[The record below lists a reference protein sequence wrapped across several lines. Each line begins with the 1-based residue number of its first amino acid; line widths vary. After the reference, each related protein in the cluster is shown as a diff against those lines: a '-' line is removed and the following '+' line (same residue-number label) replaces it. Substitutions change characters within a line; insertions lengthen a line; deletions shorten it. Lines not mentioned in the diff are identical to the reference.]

1 MKTAS
6 PDFHVHST
14 FSTLDGM
21 GSVSAVVDRAKQ
33 LGWGAVALTEHGH
46 MMSAVALYRAARENG
61 LKPIIGC
68 EFYIVSNE
76 ILGVKSKD
84 TRGGSYHLTVLALS
98 AEGYHNLVA
107 WTTFAAQPENFYYRP
122 RISLD
127 AMVEIAPFPLHH
139 NVVLSGCLG
148 SELCSALASV
158 NGHAINPEPFV
169 GYIESVKSIFPN
181 FYIELQ
187 NHRLAKFMGV
197 DYIAYEEMI
206 AREEK
211 VRKRLVSL
219 AYQTNTPTILTN
231 DSHYQ
236 DTSQRPAHLLMTAQ
250 KRGDRAPGRV
260 DAGAY
265 LPQYGYFTNY
275 MQSMEK
281 IAERTSD
288 LPGDALEN
296 ALAIVEESNI
306 VLDPLDS
313 FSHSIP
319 FSGYDD
325 PIAKIRKRCAKG
337 LKLAIKKHGEIARER
352 FEHELKTMGD
362 FAHYL
367 LIMSDFIR
375 YAKKQGILT
384 NTRGSAANSFL
395 AYLLG
400 IHVYDSIEYDL
411 LFSRFVN
418 PARPSLPDIDI
429 DIQKGRFDDFMAF
442 VKIYMAEREGEGNVV
457 QICNYGTLA
466 NRATFRLIADQL
478 GMPKEEQ
485 DEIAKLLPQMID
497 SGMVDEENDVYEAL
511 KEDYPEIY
519 DMATRVFDS
528 IKNVSQHACGWLFG
542 TKDRPIEKWV
552 PLTLIAS
559 SGSLVTQY
567 NMKMLEDMGLNKGDF
582 LRLRTLDVIQ
592 GTRKLLGQDAL
603 DITDIPL
610 DDPKTFEMLR
620 EGRTEGVFTLQGKE
634 NRRGCIEVE
643 VENVHDV
650 IRTVAIYRPALTREG
665 KHTLYNNRR
674 KGIEPEKYAHPILK
688 DVLGPTHGVPIFQ
701 EQVMEIC
708 YRVGMSDADVYKV
721 YKAIKLA
728 KGVGRGAKEAFAEIK
743 PIFMAACKASKIKKD
758 ARATL
763 WNEVVGSQG
772 YGFNK
777 GHATSYGVLAV
788 RAAYLKA
795 NHPAEFFTS
804 LLDVYPEKAKYVAA
818 ARAEGFQFQPPSV
831 NDSGGGFTLDRRIG
845 QIRVGL
851 RKVAGLGPV
860 AVNEILAGQPFSS
873 LDDFKSRTTRRALNK
888 TRMETLAEL
897 GALECLGIKKTADD
911 TREYEILNFVLDRP
925 KAFKG
930 IKPRHVK
937 ARTSDRGWRHLG
949 LERGVE
955 ITEGR
960 ASVSKLFWI
969 PDIEDSKHH
978 RTLEA
983 KASPWAQ
990 VKTWL
995 LMAIDENG
1003 LPFHIMANEDKEGE
1017 VQILHMLARHFKG
1030 AVICCDGGVRQPFLT
1045 DGPMGFRFYGV
1056 SGADFND
1063 DPQIFVDGV
1072 LLKEFNKKKAL
1083 GVVAYHEN
1091 KRRLRRGA

>member
-1 MKTAS
+1 MNA

-21 GSVSAVVDRAKQ
+21 GTPLAVVERAKA
-33 LGWGAVALTEHGH
+33 LGWGAVSLTEHGW
-46 MMSAVALYRAARENG
+46 MGSAPVLYKAARENG
-61 LKPIIGC
+61 IKPIIGC
-68 EFYIVSNE
+68 ELYVVPNE

-84 TRGGSYHLTVLALS
+84 TRSASFHLTVLALS

-107 WTTFAAQPENFYYRP
+107 WTTFASQPENFYYRP

-127 AMVEIAPFPLHH
+127 AMAEIAPFPLHH
-139 NVVLSGCLG
+139 NIILSGCMG
-148 SELCSALASV
+148 GELCSSLAST
-158 NGHAINPEPFV
+158 NGDGHSPEPFIA
-169 GYIESVKSIFPN
+169 YIDSVKSLFTN

-187 NHRLAKFMGV
+187 AHRHPKFMDRGF
-197 DYIAYEEMI
+197 DFYEKMVADED
-206 AREEK
+206 R
-211 VRKRLVSL
+211 VRSMLISL
-219 AYQTNTPTILTN
+219 GYQTNTPMILTN
-231 DSHYQ
+231 DSHFQ
-236 DTSQRPAHLLMTAQ
+236 TTQQRTAHLMMTAQ
-250 KRGDRAPGRV
+250 KRGDNRMT
-260 DAGAY
+260 AGDY
-265 LPQYGYFTNY
+265 MPQYGYFTNY
-275 MQSMEK
+275 MQSLEK
-281 IAERTSD
+281 IAERTSG
-288 LPGDALEN
+288 LPDDALSN
-296 ALAIVEESNI
+296 AIAIAEESNI
-306 VLDPLDS
+306 VLDPLDN
-313 FSHSIP
+313 FSYSIP

-325 PIAKIRKRCAKG
+325 PIAKIRKRATKR
-337 LKLAIKKHGEIARER
+337 LKAAVKKHGEIAQTR
-352 FEHELKTMGD
+352 FDHELDTMGD

-395 AYLLG
+395 AYCIG
-400 IHVYDSIEYDL
+400 IHDLDSIEYDL

-429 DIQKGRFDDFMAF
+429 DIQKGRFDDFMSY
-442 VKIYMAEREGEGNVV
+442 VKDYMAEREGEGQVV

-466 NRATFRLIADQL
+466 NRATFRMIADAL

-497 SGMVDEENDVYEAL
+497 SGMVDEESDVYEAL

-519 DMATRVFDS
+519 EMATKVFDS
-528 IKNVSQHACGWLFG
+528 IKNISQHACGWLFG
-542 TKDRPIEKWV
+542 TKDRPISQWV

-567 NMKMLEDMGLNKGDF
+567 NMKILEDMGLNKGDF

-592 GTRKLLGQDAL
+592 GTRKLLGHDAL

-610 DDPKTFEMLR
+610 DDPATFEMLR
-620 EGRTEGVFTLQGKE
+620 DGRTEGVFTLQGKE

-674 KGIEPEKYAHPILK
+674 KGLEHVRFEHEILK

-708 YRVGMSDADVYKV
+708 YRVGMSDAEVYKV

-743 PIFMAACKASKIKKD
+743 PIFFAACKASKIKKD
-758 ARATL
+758 AREAL

-777 GHATSYGVLAV
+777 GHASSYGVLAT

-818 ARAEGFQFQPPSV
+818 ARAEGFKFAPPDV
-831 NDSGGGFTLDRRIG
+831 NSSGGGFTLDRSTG
-845 QIRVGL
+845 EIRVGL

-860 AVNEILAGQPFSS
+860 AVNEILASQPFNS
-873 LDDFKSRTTRRALNK
+873 LDDFRERTTRRALNK

-897 GALECLGIKKTADD
+897 GALESLGIKKTADD
-911 TREYEILNFVLDRP
+911 TREYEILGFTLAKP
-925 KAFKG
+925 KAFRG
-930 IKPRHVK
+930 IKPKHVG
-937 ARTSDRGWRHLG
+937 ARVSDRGWHHLG
-949 LERGVE
+949 LERGAE

-969 PDIEDSKHH
+969 PEIEDSKHH
-978 RTLEA
+978 KTLDA

-990 VKTWL
+990 VKTYL
-995 LMAIDENG
+995 LLAIDENG

-1017 VQILHMLARHFKG
+1017 VRILRAIADNFRG
-1030 AVICCDGGVRQPFLT
+1030 GVICMEGGVRQPFLT
-1045 DGPMGFRFYGV
+1045 DGPMGFRFYGI
-1056 SGADFND
+1056 SGADFQN
-1063 DPQIFVDGV
+1063 DPQIWIG
-1072 LLKEFNKKKAL
+1072 KERLTDIAPKKAR
-1083 GVVAYHEN
+1083 GVVGLHEI
-1091 KRRLRRGA
+1091 KRQLRRAA

>member
-1 MKTAS
+1 MPAA

-21 GSVSAVVDRAKQ
+21 GTPLAVVERAKQ
-33 LGWGAVALTEHGH
+33 LGWGAVSLTEHGW
-46 MMSAVALYRAARENG
+46 MGSAPALYKAARENG

-68 EFYIVSNE
+68 EFYIVPNE

-84 TRGGSYHLTVLALS
+84 TRSGSHHLTVLALS

-127 AMVEIAPFPLHH
+127 AMAEIAPFPLHH
-139 NVVLSGCLG
+139 NVILSGCMG
-148 SELCSALASV
+148 GELCSSLAST
-158 NGHAINPEPFV
+158 NGNGINPAPFV
-169 GYIESVKSIFPN
+169 AWIDAMKSLFPN

-187 NHRLAKFMGV
+187 AHEHPKMMGRG
-197 DYIAYEEMI
+197 YTYYEQMVKSEN
-206 AREEK
+206 R
-211 VRKRLVSL
+211 VRKMLISL
-219 AYQTNTPTILTN
+219 GYQTNTPMILTN
-231 DSHYQ
+231 DSHF
-236 DTSQRPAHLLMTAQ
+236 QRTEQRVAHLMMTAQ
-250 KRGDRAPGRV
+250 KRGNNGRIG
-260 DAGAY
+260 AGDY
-265 LPQYGYFTNY
+265 MPEYGYFTNY

-281 IAERTSD
+281 IAERTSG
-288 LPGDALEN
+288 LPGDALSN
-296 ALAIVEESNI
+296 ALEIAEESNI
-306 VLDPLDS
+306 VLDPLDN
-313 FSHSIP
+313 FSYSIP
-319 FSGYDD
+319 FSGYKD
-325 PIAKIRKRCAKG
+325 PIAKIRKRCEK
-337 LKLAIKKHGEIARER
+337 KLAKAVKKHGEIARIR
-352 FEHELKTMGD
+352 FEEELKTMGD

-367 LIMSDFIR
+367 LIMSDLIR
-375 YAKKQGILT
+375 YARKQGILT

-395 AYLLG
+395 CYLLG
-400 IHVYDSIEYDL
+400 IHVYDSIEYEL

-429 DIQKGRFDDFMAF
+429 DIQKGRFGDFMEY
-442 VKIYMAEREGEGNVV
+442 VKEYMAEREGEGQVV

-466 NRATFRLIADQL
+466 NRATFRMIAEGL

-497 SGMVDEENDVYEAL
+497 SGIVDEESDVYEAL
-511 KEDYPEIY
+511 KDEYPEIY
-519 DMATRVFDS
+519 EMATKVFDS
-528 IKNVSQHACGWLFG
+528 IKNISQHACGWLFG
-542 TKDRPIEKWV
+542 TKDRPISQWV

-592 GTRKLLGQDAL
+592 ETRKLLGQDAL

-634 NRRGCIEVE
+634 NRRGCMEVE
-643 VENVHDV
+643 VETVHDV

-674 KGIEPEKYAHPILK
+674 KGLEPETYAHHILE

-708 YRVGMSDADVYKV
+708 YRVGMTDADVYKV

-743 PIFMAACKASKIKKD
+743 PIFFKACKKSLIVKE
-758 ARATL
+758 AREAL
-763 WNEVVGSQG
+763 WSEVVGSQG

-795 NHPAEFFTS
+795 NYPAEFFTS

-818 ARAEGFQFQPPSV
+818 ARAEGFHFAPPSV
-831 NDSGGGFTLDRRIG
+831 NSSGGGFTLDRATG
-845 QIRVGL
+845 EIRVGL
-851 RKVAGLGPV
+851 RKIAGLGPV
-860 AVNEILAGQPFSS
+860 AVNEILAGQPFTS
-873 LDDFKSRTTRRALNK
+873 LDDFKARTSRRALNK

-897 GALECLGIKKTADD
+897 GALEHLGIKKTADD
-911 TREYEILNFVLDRP
+911 QRQYEILGFTLHKP
-925 KAFKG
+925 KAFRK
-930 IKPRHVK
+930 IKPRHVA

-949 LERGVE
+949 LERGAE

-969 PDIEDSKHH
+969 PDIPDSKHH
-978 RTLEA
+978 KTLDI

-990 VKTWL
+990 VKTYL
-995 LMAIDENG
+995 LLAIDENG

-1017 VQILHMLARHFKG
+1017 VRILQAIADNFKG
-1030 AVICCDGGVRQPFLT
+1030 GVVCVDGGVRQPFLT

-1056 SGADFND
+1056 SGADFNN
-1063 DPQIFVDGV
+1063 DPQIWIGGE
-1072 LLKEFNKKKAL
+1072 LLKEAAPKKAK
-1083 GVVAYHEN
+1083 GVVGLHEI
-1091 KRRLRRGA
+1091 KRALRRAQ

>member
-1 MKTAS
+1 MHPA

-21 GSVSAVVDRAKQ
+21 GSVSSVVERAKS
-33 LGWGAVALTEHGH
+33 LGWEAAILTEHGH
-46 MMSAVALYRAARENG
+46 MMSAVALYKAARENG

-68 EFYIVSNE
+68 EFYIVPNE

-84 TRGGSYHLTVLALS
+84 TRSGSFHLTVLALS

-107 WTTFAAQPENFYYRP
+107 WTTYAAQPENFYYRP

-127 AMVEIAPFPLHH
+127 AMADIAPFPLHH
-139 NVVLSGCLG
+139 NVILSGCLG

-158 NGHAINPEPFV
+158 NGSGINPEPFV
-169 GYIESVKSIFPN
+169 SYIESVKSLFPN

-187 NHRLAKFMGV
+187 NHEHKKFMGAG
-197 DYIAYEEMI
+197 YLGYEEMVKK
-206 AREEK
+206 EKK
-211 VRKRLVSL
+211 VRNRLISL
-219 AYQTNTPTILTN
+219 AHQTNTPTILTN

-236 DTSQRPAHLLMTAQ
+236 TTQQRSAHLLMTAQ

-265 LPQYGYFTNY
+265 LPNYGYFTNY
-275 MQSMEK
+275 MQPMEK
-281 IAERTSD
+281 IAERTTG
-288 LPGDALEN
+288 LPSDALEN
-296 ALAIVEESNI
+296 AIAIVNESNI
-306 VLDPLDS
+306 VLDPLDN
-313 FSHSIP
+313 FSYSIP
-319 FSGYDD
+319 FSGYKD
-325 PIAKIRKRCAKG
+325 PIEKIRKRCAKG
-337 LKLAIKKHGEIARER
+337 LKAAVKKHGEVARER
-352 FEHELKTMGD
+352 FEHELATMGD

-375 YAKKQGILT
+375 HARKQGILT

-418 PARPSLPDIDI
+418 PSRPSLPDIDI
-429 DIQKGRFDDFMAF
+429 DIQKRRFGDYMKF
-442 VKIYMAEREGEGNVV
+442 VKEYMAEREGEGQVV

-466 NRATFRLIADQL
+466 NRATFRMIADQL

-511 KEDYPEIY
+511 KDDYPDIY
-519 DMATRVFDS
+519 EMATKVFDS

-567 NMKMLEDMGLNKGDF
+567 NMKMLEEMGLNKGDF

-674 KGIEPEKYAHPILK
+674 KGLEVVKYAHPILE
-688 DVLGPTHGVPIFQ
+688 DVLGPTQGVPIFQ

-708 YRVGMSDADVYKV
+708 YRVGMSDAEVYKV

-743 PIFMAACKASKIKKD
+743 PKFFKSCKRSGIDSEIAEE
-758 ARATL
+758 L
-763 WNEVVGSQG
+763 WVEVQSSQG

-795 NHPAEFFTS
+795 NYPAEFFTA

-818 ARAEGFQFQPPSV
+818 ARAEGFQFAPPSV
-831 NDSGGGFTLDRRIG
+831 NDSGAGFTLDKRSG
-845 QIRVGL
+845 EIRVGL
-851 RKVAGLGPV
+851 RKIAGLGPV
-860 AVNEILAGQPFSS
+860 AVDEILAAQPFAS
-873 LDDFKSRTTRRALNK
+873 LDDFKERTSRRALNK
-888 TRMETLAEL
+888 TRMETLADL
-897 GALECLGIKKTADD
+897 GAFECLGVKKRADD
-911 TREYEILNFVLDRP
+911 KREYEILGFTLAKP
-925 KAFKG
+925 KVFRK
-930 IKPRHVK
+930 IKPKHVGE
-937 ARTSDRGWRHLG
+937 RVSDRGWHHLG
-949 LERGVE
+949 LERGAE

-978 RTLEA
+978 KTLDV

-990 VKTWL
+990 VKTYL
-995 LMAIDENG
+995 LLAIDENG

-1017 VQILHMLARHFKG
+1017 VRILQAIAKNFKG

-1045 DGPMGFRFYGV
+1045 DGPMGFRFYGI

-1063 DPQIFVDGV
+1063 NPQIWVDGTI
-1072 LLKEFNKKKAL
+1072 LKEHDKRKAL
-1083 GVVAYHEN
+1083 GMIGLHEI
-1091 KRRLRRGA
+1091 KRRLKRK